1 MKSFRRWRVM
11 AALSVM
17 AAVGGIFVAGT
28 AHALP
33 VATGS
38 LSFSG
43 DRHDSVTQGMSYS
56 YSTSNG
62 DTFVIVDG
70 DHAVFA
76 DANTGVVH
84 IAVQAANGVRWS
96 LAFIAPSG
104 RALTPGSYTVTYNSG
119 TGSFRPGPGLELG
132 GNSVACGN
140 ETGSFTIT
148 KAVYGTGG
156 WVQSFDATFE
166 QQCVG
171 ATAGA
176 AARGEVHISNPAL
189 QPTPTAA
196 PKPTPTGTATA
207 GTRPSTVISSPAPT
221 HTTTAGTQPNITIT
235 SSPTG
240 DAKLLS
246 EDASGAW
253 FLSVWVGAVCAAVV
267 LFVFI
272 VAGIGVV
279 LVVRRQ

>member
-1 MKSFRRWRVM
+1 M
-11 AALSVM
+11 AALSLT
-17 AAVGGIFVAGT
+17 AVAGGILVAGT

-62 DTFVIVDG
+62 DTFVVVDG

-76 DANTGVVH
+76 DAATGVVH
-84 IAVQAANGVRWS
+84 LAVQAANGVRWS
-96 LAFIAPSG
+96 LVFIAPSG
-104 RALTPGSYTVTYNSG
+104 RALTPGSYTVTYNSS
-119 TGSFRPGPGLELG
+119 TGSFKPGPGLELG

-140 ETGSFTIT
+140 ATGSFTIA

-166 QQCVG
+166 QECVG

-176 AARGEVHISNPAL
+176 AARGEVHISNPPL
-189 QPTPTAA
+189 QPTPTTP
-196 PKPTPTGTATA
+196 PKPAPTGTAPA
-207 GTRPSTVISSPAPT
+207 GTLPSTGISRPAPT
-221 HTTTAGTQPNITIT
+221 RAATAGTQPRATMT
-235 SSPTG
+235 SSPAG
-240 DAKLLS
+240 DTILS
-246 EDASGAW
+246 SGNTPNASL
-253 FLSVWVGAVCAAVV
+253 LSVWVGVYFGVAV
-267 LFVFI
+267 LFVVIGAAIGI
-272 VAGIGVV
+272 VLAV
-279 LVVRRQ
+279 LRR

>member
-1 MKSFRRWRVM
+1 MKSFRRGRVM
-11 AALSVM
+11 AALSLI
-17 AAVGGIFVAGT
+17 AALGAMLLPGT

-33 VATGS
+33 VTTGS

-62 DTFVIVDG
+62 DTFVVVDG
-70 DHAVFA
+70 DHLIFA
-76 DANTGVVH
+76 DAATGVVH

-104 RALTPGSYTVTYNSG
+104 RALTPGSYTVTYNSS
-119 TGSFRPGPGLELG
+119 TGGFKPGPGLELG

-148 KAVYGTGG
+148 RAVYGTGG
-156 WVQSFDATFE
+156 YVQNFDATFVQE
-166 QQCVG
+166 CVG

-189 QPTPTAA
+189 PPTPTAA
-196 PKPTPTGTATA
+196 PRPTPTGTATA
-207 GTRPSTVISSPAPT
+207 GTQPSNGTSRPAPTRTGTPGTQPGMSMTSSPARD
-221 HTTTAGTQPNITIT
+221 TIFASGDNSG
-235 SSPTG
+235 SS
-240 DAKLLS
+240 LLS
-246 EDASGAW
+246 T
-253 FLSVWVGAVCAAVV
+253 WVGVYFGVAV
-267 LFVFI
+267 LFVVTGAVIGI
-272 VAGIGVV
+272 VFA
-279 LVVRRQ
+279 VRRR